1 MSFRLQRVRRQLVD
15 RSRDLTFWPSWRK
28 YTRTVRFRYL
38 PLALVYLAVQL
49 WLAGQSGAK
58 DSPWDLLPISVLV
71 LAIAGDVVYRVSTV
85 VRITPEHL
93 EIRTLPILRKVVPRS
108 AIRGVAL
115 RGVLSYTGARRYAV
129 IFGEGNRN
137 IATLP
142 EGIWDEDDLR
152 RLQSLLGPTDHSI
165 RYVSSA
171 ELSKEFPGTQI
182 IAPYGGWLIAIIVVA
197 LIFISAALERR

>member
-1 MSFRLQRVRRQLVD
+1 
-15 RSRDLTFWPSWRK
+15 
-28 YTRTVRFRYL
+28 
-38 PLALVYLAVQL
+38 
-49 WLAGQSGAK
+49 
-58 DSPWDLLPISVLV
+58 VLV